1 MANTLSAKKRI
12 RRAQRRTVRNRAI
25 RSQYKTYTSK
35 AFKSMQG
42 EDIEEAE
49 KAVKKAVSVLDKTVS
64 KGILHRNNAARRKSQ
79 LIKKLNAIRSQ
90 A

>member
-1 MANTLSAKKRI
+1 MANSLSAKKRI
-12 RRAQRRTVRNRAI
+12 RRAQRRTIRNKAV
-25 RSQYKTYTSK
+25 RSQYKTYTTK

-42 EDIEEAE
+42 DDIEEAE
-49 KAVKKAVSVLDKTVS
+49 KAVKKAVSVLDKTVR

-79 LIKKLNAIRSQ
+79 LVRKLNTLRSQ